1 MSKLTKEQREHG
13 KRRGAPMQA
22 RELIENPA
30 NCRPHVV
37 VLGAGASLAAFPNG
51 DAQGRRLPLMCDLAE
66 LIELAPLFASTGIEQ
81 GLDDF
86 EAAFARLASRDD
98 LASTRA
104 HIETRVHAY
113 FAAMDLPATATLY
126 DRLVLSLRPC
136 DAILTFNWDPFLFDA
151 FARNRHIAALPLVY
165 FLHGN
170 VRIGA
175 CDEHPQP
182 SLIGGACRTC
192 GKSMAPVPLLYP
204 VGNKDYTSNAY
215 IAAAWSDAR
224 KLLAEALTLTVFGY
238 AAPASDAG
246 AVSLLRDS
254 WFSRSSRQFE
264 HMQVIDIVPSAELH
278 LRWSKFL
285 PTGHLHAIQGFED
298 SWLSLWPRRANQA
311 LLHTMS
317 TGVPCAESPLPQTHN
332 LRELQECA
340 ANIAAHEGP
349 CAGIET

>member
-1 MSKLTKEQREHG
+1 ML
-13 KRRGAPMQA
+13 A

-30 NCRPHVV
+30 DCRPHVV

-51 DAQGRRLPLMCDLAE
+51 DARGRHLPLMRDLAE
-66 LIELAPLFASTGIEQ
+66 LIGLAPVFTSAGIEQ

-86 EAAFARLASRDD
+86 EAAFALLASRDD

-104 HIETRVHAY
+104 HIETSVHAY
-113 FAAMDLPATATLY
+113 FAAMELPETATLY

-151 FARNRHIAALPLVY
+151 FDRNRHIAAPPLVY

-175 CDEHPQP
+175 CDEHPRP
-182 SLIGGACRTC
+182 GLIGGACRTC

-224 KLLAEALTLTVFGY
+224 ELLAEALTLTVFGY
-238 AAPASDAG
+238 AAPVSDAA
-246 AVSLLRDS
+246 AVSLLGDS

-264 HMQVIDIVPSAELH
+264 HMQVIDIAPSAELH
-278 LRWSKFL
+278 RRWSKFL
-285 PTGHLHAIQGFED
+285 PTGHLHPIARFED

-311 LLHTMS
+311 LLHTMR
-317 TGVPCAESPLPQTHN
+317 TGMPSAAFPLAQTHD
-332 LRELQECA
+332 LQELQRGA

-349 CAGIET
+349 RGYRDLSAQESASQHAPER

>member
-1 MSKLTKEQREHG
+1 ML
-13 KRRGAPMQA
+13 A

-30 NCRPHVV
+30 DCRPHVV

-51 DAQGRRLPLMCDLAE
+51 DARGRRLPLMRDLAE
-66 LIELAPLFASTGIEQ
+66 LIGLAPVFSSAGIEQ

-86 EAAFARLASRDD
+86 EAAFAMLASRDN
-98 LASTRA
+98 LASTRT
-104 HIETRVHAY
+104 HIETSVHAY
-113 FAAMDLPATATLY
+113 FAAMELPETATLY

-151 FARNRHIAALPLVY
+151 FARNQHIAAPPLVY

-175 CDEHPQP
+175 CDEHPRP
-182 SLIGGACRTC
+182 GLIGGGCRTC
-192 GKSMAPVPLLYP
+192 GKSMAPVPLMYP

-215 IAAAWSDAR
+215 VAAAWSDAR
-224 KLLAEALTLTVFGY
+224 ELLAEALTLTVFGY
-238 AAPASDAG
+238 AAPVSDAA

-264 HMQVIDIVPSAELH
+264 HMQVIDIAPSAELH
-278 LRWSKFL
+278 RRWSKFL
-285 PTGHLHAIQGFED
+285 PTGHLHPIARFED

-311 LLHTMS
+311 LLHTMR
-317 TGVPCAESPLPQTHN
+317 TGMPSAAFPLAQTHD
-332 LRELQECA
+332 LRELQRCA
-340 ANIAAHEGP
+340 VNIAVHEKS
-349 CAGIET
+349 ITHRD